1 MTPDSTFTKQQYKR
15 KLPLNR
21 LPQTN
26 KYNFPKGFFILH
38 KKPVGEKNN
47 RGKLMSQVIE
57 HLQTM
62 TPDCKFTQQHDTINR
77 ISYRILNLARRRWEK
92 KTEDS

>member
-38 KKPVGEKNN
+38 KKPVGEK
-47 RGKLMSQVIE
+47 I
-57 HLQTM
+57 
-62 TPDCKFTQQHDTINR
+62 
-77 ISYRILNLARRRWEK
+77 
-92 KTEDS
+92 TEES